1 MTNLCC
7 LSAFSFGKS
16 SVSIKD
22 YVSRSK
28 KLGYDCIGICDL
40 NHLYSLPSFFDAC
53 NKEGIKGIAGVTLK
67 VSDNDNIFNCSLFV
81 LNEQGYSNLCMI
93 LSKKKEVYLK
103 DDFSSLDD
111 GLAFVTWT
119 NKDTSIDGLDSFSQE
134 LSSIFKYYYI
144 GIGISN
150 KEDEQKMNEIRTY
163 ASNHSYE
170 CVCFPK
176 VFYLEKKSLF
186 TLDVLKS
193 NLENRPLTSEELSDE
208 DNGGPDFL
216 LSPKIRSNFYLQEE
230 IDNADKIANLIDFN
244 LFNKKR
250 GGLFSFTGTDDGDFE
265 LFKQKTI
272 DGLKRRNLLGNKKY
286 EDRLEYE
293 TSIISKMGFLSYFL
307 IVQDYV
313 NYAKSVGIKVGPG
326 RGSAAG
332 SLVSYLLGITDI
344 DPIEY
349 NLSFERFLNPKRV
362 TMPDIDMDFED
373 DRRDEIVDYLTKKY
387 GPSRTAKIITFGSYK
402 ARSAIKASG
411 LSLNIQPQ
419 RLKQLSDSLPNYGIE
434 STSLSDA
441 YKFSIRF
448 QKLCSDSYYKR
459 IFDIAKSIESLP
471 TNPSIHAAGVII
483 SNIDIYRQAQMS
495 EGTFGIV
502 EYEYPNMERMG
513 FLKVDLLS
521 LHYLT
526 IIKNIEE
533 IMKEEGHKI
542 PDYQSLKDD
551 PETYKT
557 INSLDLSLIFQL
569 DGNSGMKQ
577 AIKEIKPSNYNDLV
591 ALIALYRPGP
601 KDNIPTYAKNKHSG
615 VIPSSGYKEVDEIL
629 KDTYGVL
636 VYQEQ
641 ILKLAHDIAGMDM
654 GEADLLRRAISKK
667 HLDDMEKYKSRFIQG
682 AQKHG
687 LSLSDANGIYDLILK
702 FANYGFNKSHSV
714 SYALLTFQLA
724 YLKTHEPEAFYK
736 VAFDEI
742 SPGDE
747 KFRNLA
753 LELKHRNIK
762 LMPVNPNK
770 SDRKERFVGDCCYL
784 GLSRIKNLTDSMI
797 DKIVEERKKRQF
809 DSLGDILLRCIA
821 PFHIDK
827 RTMSSL
833 IDSGLFDVFGFNR
846 KTLGENL
853 VPLFDFMDAAIDP
866 SQLPILKEEHMSD
879 MDLAKAFIKEQTL
892 VGVSIS
898 ISLSKLVSNKI
909 PRGYTVAMAN
919 EDGQPTNNG
928 VVVTLANP
936 FTQRKFIF
944 GLGLKIETYDL
955 VVFKPVVSKGFKRL
969 WEGEDVKVISLDKKE
984 NK

>member
-1 MTNLCC
+1 M
-7 LSAFSFGKS
+7 
-16 SVSIKD
+16 
-22 YVSRSK
+22 
-28 KLGYDCIGICDL
+28 
-40 NHLYSLPSFFDAC
+40 
-53 NKEGIKGIAGVTLK
+53 
-67 VSDNDNIFNCSLFV
+67 
-81 LNEQGYSNLCMI
+81 
-93 LSKKKEVYLK
+93 
-103 DDFSSLDD
+103 
-111 GLAFVTWT
+111 
-119 NKDTSIDGLDSFSQE
+119 
-134 LSSIFKYYYI
+134 
-144 GIGISN
+144 
-150 KEDEQKMNEIRTY
+150 
-163 ASNHSYE
+163 
-170 CVCFPK
+170 
-176 VFYLEKKSLF
+176 
-186 TLDVLKS
+186 
-193 NLENRPLTSEELSDE
+193 
-208 DNGGPDFL
+208 
-216 LSPKIRSNFYLQEE
+216 
-230 IDNADKIANLIDFN
+230 
-244 LFNKKR
+244 
-250 GGLFSFTGTDDGDFE
+250 
-265 LFKQKTI
+265 
-272 DGLKRRNLLGNKKY
+272 
-286 EDRLEYE
+286 
-293 TSIISKMGFLSYFL
+293 
-307 IVQDYV
+307 
-313 NYAKSVGIKVGPG
+313 
-326 RGSAAG
+326 
-332 SLVSYLLGITDI
+332 
-344 DPIEY
+344 
-349 NLSFERFLNPKRV
+349 
-362 TMPDIDMDFED
+362 
-373 DRRDEIVDYLTKKY
+373 
-387 GPSRTAKIITFGSYK
+387 
-402 ARSAIKASG
+402 
-411 LSLNIQPQ
+411 
-419 RLKQLSDSLPNYGIE
+419 KQLSDSLPNYGIV

-441 YKFSIRF
+441 YKSSIRL
-448 QKLCSDSYYKR
+448 QKLCADSYYKR

-495 EGTFGIV
+495 EGTSGIV

-615 VIPSSGYKEVDEIL
+615 VFPSSGYKKVDEIL

-682 AQKHG
+682 AQQHG
-687 LSLSDANGIYDLILK
+687 LSLNDANGIYDLILK

-846 KTLGENL
+846 KTLDENL

-928 VVVTLANP
+928 VVVTLVNP
-936 FTQRKFIF
+936 FTQKKFIF
-944 GLGLKIETYDL
+944 GLGLKIKTYDL
-955 VVFKPVVSKGFKRL
+955 VVFKPVVSKGFRRL